1 MSAET
6 DLNILKQKVITFTIA
21 VAIPFF
27 ILACGVWILLPFFK
41 PIAWA
46 IILALFF
53 LPVYEKLNRKF
64 PRKENLNALLM
75 CILIMVF
82 IIAPTLF
89 LMGSMAN
96 EVVKVYNSITTG
108 FHNGDIFNAE
118 KYNQPYIKKALE
130 KANDLWLT
138 QRDTLVNAINDVIKN
153 VGQIFVSQSTALVKN
168 IARFI
173 MDLILMLTLLFYF
186 FRDGKKVYVYFLNLL
201 PFNEANK
208 NNFMSITLDMLNA
221 TLYGNIMTGIVQ
233 AGLGIF
239 ILYVLDFSAPIM
251 WGMLMGFA
259 SFIPIVGTS
268 IIWWPQ
274 VIYLFITGSY
284 IKGLI
289 LMGFGMIVIGQ
300 IDYFLRPFFM
310 ATKTKIHNMIL
321 ILGIVGGLTI
331 FGFLGLILGPLIMA
345 LCVAILEV
353 FRINYIKERIIVKQ

>member
-1 MSAET
+1 MNAET

-21 VAIPFF
+21 VAIPFL

-53 LPVYEKLNRKF
+53 FPFYERINRKF
-64 PRKENLNALLM
+64 PRRENLNAFLM

-82 IIAPTLF
+82 IITPTLF

-108 FHNGDIFNAE
+108 FLNGDIFNAE
-118 KYNQPYIKKALE
+118 KYNQPYIKKAFA
-130 KANDLWLT
+130 KANELWLT
-138 QRDTLVNAINDVIKN
+138 QRETIVNAINDVIKN

-168 IARFI
+168 VARFI
-173 MDLILMLTLLFYF
+173 MDLILMLTMLFYF
-186 FRDGKKVYVYFLNLL
+186 FRDGKKVHNYFYGLL
-201 PFNEANK
+201 PFHEDNK
-208 NNFMSITLDMLNA
+208 TNFMSITLDMLNA

-233 AGLGIF
+233 AGLGIL

-259 SFIPIVGTS
+259 SFIPMVGTS
-268 IIWWPQ
+268 LIWWPQ
-274 VIYLFITGSY
+274 VIYLFVSGAY
-284 IKGLI
+284 IKGFV

-310 ATKTKIHNMIL
+310 ATKTKIHNMLL
-321 ILGIVGGLTI
+321 ILGIVGGLTV
-331 FGFLGLILGPLIMA
+331 FGFLGLILGPLIIA

-353 FRINYIKERIIVKQ
+353 FRINYVKNRIIIK